1 MKKIIKLGLSIMFIL
16 SIFGSKIAFA
26 EDTTPNLSETPPAYG
41 RKMTETERKESVQK
55 AKEEKEKADKEK
67 KNTEK
72 VEANTPASVTGEK
85 FQGTGTVTDFSTSG
99 SKAFYTIKDKDQ
111 NVFYLIIDMDK
122 TDNNVYFLSD
132 ISKANMETQ
141 GQTNNSQVNNQQST
155 NQSETTPVKP
165 TQEKKSSSNSFLWI
179 VLLVAVGGL
188 TAYYFLVFKKK
199 PSKATHSEESTEA
212 GEIPEGDMY
221 NDIDIIG
228 SNHEVDEE

>member
-1 MKKIIKLGLSIMFIL
+1 MKKIIKIGLSIMFML
-16 SIFGSKIAFA
+16 SICGSQVAFA
-26 EDTTPNLSETPPAYG
+26 EDTTPSLSETPPAYG
-41 RKMTETERKESVQK
+41 REMTEAERKEAEQK
-55 AKEEKEKADKEK
+55 AKEEKEAQTKDS
-67 KNTEK
+67 TEK

-141 GQTNNSQVNNQQST
+141 GQTNSSQASNQQQTQQSVE
-155 NQSETTPVKP
+155 NQVKP

-179 VLLVAVGGL
+179 VLVVAGGGL
-188 TAYYFLVFKKK
+188 AGYYFLVFKKK
-199 PSKATHSEESTEA
+199 QGQNNSENTTEA
-212 GEIPEGDMY
+212 GEIPEMDMY
-221 NDIDIIG
+221 DDDVLGNE
-228 SNHEVDEE
+228 NQEQRDEE